1 MEEKKIDIQSIIGF
15 ILIGGI
21 LLWML
26 YTNTPEEGAVEDTQ
40 TTEQVD
46 NGASENKTITSTPAA
61 QPAANDSTSL
71 AEAQRRLGAFG
82 YSETLASAKEI
93 GRAHV

>member
-26 YTNTPEEGAVEDTQ
+26 YNNTPEETKAVNEHYNRT
-40 TTEQVD
+40 
-46 NGASENKTITSTPAA
+46 G
-61 QPAANDSTSL
+61 
-71 AEAQRRLGAFG
+71 
-82 YSETLASAKEI
+82 
-93 GRAHV
+93 

>member
-26 YTNTPEEGAVEDTQ
+26 YNNTPEETEAVDET
-40 TTEQVD
+40 TTEQVEQNTQESQTPD
-46 NGASENKTITSTPAA
+46 N
-61 QPAANDSTSL
+61 QPEFQPS
-71 AEAQRRLGAFG
+71 
-82 YSETLASAKEI
+82 
-93 GRAHV
+93 